1 MLIII
6 FILSVI
12 ILLGAYVIYISYLK
26 INKLEEIL
34 AEVEDENSDLVEFI
48 SNFNNR
54 LFNDYEHLKEVDRR
68 GSFESDDEVGFVFV
82 TIKSIIEDS
91 FKYVNEY
98 LKSEKSNGEEEKE

>member
-1 MLIII
+1 MIIVT
-6 FILSVI
+6 ILLSIVI
-12 ILLGAYVIYISYLK
+12 IVCIYVIYISSLK
-26 INKLEEIL
+26 IDKLEDIV
-34 AEVEDENSDLVEFI
+34 AELDAENTELVEFI

-54 LFNDYEHLKEVDRR
+54 LYNDYEHLKEIDRR

-98 LKSEKSNGEEEKE
+98 LKSDNKDEEKEE

>member
-1 MLIII
+1 MIIVT
-6 FILSVI
+6 ILLSIVI
-12 ILLGAYVIYISYLK
+12 IVCIYVIYISSLK
-26 INKLEEIL
+26 IDKLEDIV
-34 AEVEDENSDLVEFI
+34 AELDAENTELVEFI

-54 LFNDYEHLKEVDRR
+54 LYNDFEHLKEIDRR

-98 LKSEKSNGEEEKE
+98 LKSDNKDEEKEE

>member
-6 FILSVI
+6 FILSII
-12 ILLGAYVIYISYLK
+12 ILLGLYVIYISYLK

-34 AEVEDENSDLVEFI
+34 AEVEDENSELVEFI

-54 LFNDYEHLKEVDRR
+54 LFNDYEHLKEIDRR

-98 LKSEKSNGEEEKE
+98 LKSEKKDEEKEE

>member
-1 MLIII
+1 MIIA
-6 FILSVI
+6 I
-12 ILLGAYVIYISYLK
+12 ILLSIIIIICAYVIYISTLK
-26 INKLEEIL
+26 IDKLEDIV
-34 AEVEDENSDLVEFI
+34 AELDEENTELVEFI

-54 LFNDYEHLKEVDRR
+54 LYNDFEHLKEIDRR

-98 LKSEKSNGEEEKE
+98 LKSDKKDEEKEE